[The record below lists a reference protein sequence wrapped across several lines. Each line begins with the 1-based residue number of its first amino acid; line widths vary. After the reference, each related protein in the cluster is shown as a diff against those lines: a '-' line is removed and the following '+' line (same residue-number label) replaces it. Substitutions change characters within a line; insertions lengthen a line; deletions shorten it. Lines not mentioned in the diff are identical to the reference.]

1 MAKVNKKQQQAKA
14 MKIWGLTRIS
24 LGFVFLW
31 AFVDKLFG
39 LGFATCRDAAT
50 DAVNVMCDK
59 AWVAGGSP
67 TNGFLSFG
75 TSGPFADFYQ
85 SLAGNTLVDW
95 AFMIGLLGIGLAL
108 ILGIGMRIA
117 AYSGALMMI
126 LMYTA
131 ALPTSN
137 NPIIDDHIVYA
148 LVLLGLLAQNGEQ
161 RYGFAEQWSKQSIVK
176 RYPWLQ

>member
-1 MAKVNKKQQQAKA
+1 MAKANKQQKNSQA

-31 AFVDKLFG
+31 AFFDKLFG

-50 DAVNVMCDK
+50 NTVNVMCDS
-59 AWVAGGSP
+59 AWLAGGSP
-67 TNGFLSFG
+67 TKGFLSFG
-75 TSGPFADFYQ
+75 TTGPFAEFYQ

-95 AFMIGLLGIGLAL
+95 TFMIGLLGIGLAL
-108 ILGIGMRIA
+108 ILGIGMKIA
-117 AYSGALMMI
+117 TYSGALMMI

-131 ALPTSN
+131 VLPASN

-148 LVLLGLLAQNGEQ
+148 LVLLGLLAQNDGQ
-161 RYGFAEQWSKQSIVK
+161 RYGFAKQWSKQPIVK
-176 RYPWLQ
+176 QYPWLQ